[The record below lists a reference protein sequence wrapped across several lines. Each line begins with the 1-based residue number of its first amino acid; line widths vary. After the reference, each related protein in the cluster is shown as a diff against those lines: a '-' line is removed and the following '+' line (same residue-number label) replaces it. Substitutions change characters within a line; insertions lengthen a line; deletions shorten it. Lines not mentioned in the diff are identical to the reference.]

1 MENFWTLLCFYNINY
16 YLKISFER
24 PSLPTS
30 KKLAINHQGMTQP
43 TLSLTLLSCFIYFS
57 TQAQVTGDFQS
68 KNASGNWS
76 DFNAWNIY
84 NGSAWTA
91 ATAGQLPTASTAVFV
106 QVGHTVTV
114 DNAAAVCNDLNVS
127 SGGSSGRLA
136 FAAAGILNVKGTIT
150 LHNSTSNYF
159 SPWASGGKLIFS
171 GTSNQGITGLTANTI
186 LEDVEINKASGAVTT
201 SSNFR
206 FGNFTLT
213 AGDFVAGS
221 GNEIQ
226 GKSSASTI
234 SINGGTWTQT
244 GSTTKINVSGTQGS
258 AIGQLTINGGS
269 MVLATTNGGTGGF
282 NFSSV
287 QLINNG
293 TLTLNNF
300 SGNISIAT
308 SISVDA
314 SSNLNIALADFSL
327 PASVSFNGV
336 VNYNHTGAQ
345 TIPAA
350 MYSYL
355 RLNGSGI
362 KTLGAGTTIIPVNG
376 ILEMSGAATSPTFN
390 TGGNTFTVS
399 PSNTTLIYSSAG
411 TQTATTNEWNADF
424 YNITVNN
431 ASGVSMAGLNRS
443 VNGTLTLTNGTFNI
457 GAAGSLTLNG
467 ASLVST
473 SGFLDGTNTSDLTV
487 TGSTGGVVTI
497 PQNGNISLRNVTIN
511 GTRSVVMNGINHLN
525 LSGAF
530 TVGSTATFDNG
541 GESQILQNAGGSIS
555 IDGKFITKDVEGFTG
570 TGAAIPGITPVLN
583 IGCTIEYGRLGN
595 QTVNARSDYK
605 NITFSGSGSKFLS
618 SGCSP
623 AGTAYITGNAVFETL
638 NYTFGDISTNLTMDG
653 GRFRLA
659 GTGTKPDIEG
669 TYNLTGGVIEF
680 FGGTSST
687 NQTIRGSASIFY
699 HSIEINSSYVANS
712 NANIN
717 LSSGG
722 SFTIKAGSSFT
733 INDESITG
741 ETGTQ
746 TVTLESGAKFVCGD
760 VHGFSGGT
768 GTTSTSI
775 RSDVENIILDAGS
788 TVEYSRA
795 SAQVFSAR
803 SDYQNV
809 IISGGGEKT
818 LNGPSTIA
826 GILTLTNGLVTTTS
840 TNLLT
845 LNATATCPAGGNSL
859 SFINGPMKKTGNS
872 AFVFPIGKP
881 ELSGSAGGGY
891 RLIGISAP
899 SQIADAYTA
908 EFIVGSA
915 TALGPVAA
923 SASSAGLTR
932 VSRCEYWT
940 LDRTSGSSSVNVTLS
955 WNARSN
961 CNVSYVSSLS
971 DLAIA
976 HFNETTDEWDTFGVD
991 ATTGNTT
998 EGTIT
1003 WNNVSVFSPFSLAST
1018 DFLENLLPLDVS
1030 GFSAKARKTDVA
1042 INWMV
1047 SNNNEQDEFIL
1058 ERSSDGIRFETLK
1071 VVPAKVI
1078 LFTAAYAESDTRPLY
1093 GWNYYRLKV
1102 VDKLGKERVSYIVKV
1117 WFGHEQQVRISPNP
1131 ASEKIMVSFAEPS
1144 SISKIEVVNISGQVL
1159 QSIQTIQFKNTVDI
1173 SHLQAGMYYLRIS
1186 GKNGLSTKSFIKQ

>member
-1 MENFWTLLCFYNINY
+1 MKKIITGTLVLCFSI
-16 YLKISFER
+16 
-24 PSLPTS
+24 
-30 KKLAINHQGMTQP
+30 
-43 TLSLTLLSCFIYFS
+43 FI
-57 TQAQVTGDFQS
+57 THAQVTGDFQS

-76 DFNAWNIY
+76 DFNTWNIY
-84 NGSAWTA
+84 NGSAWAA
-91 ATAGQLPTASTAVFV
+91 ATAGQLPTASNTVFV

-114 DNAAAVCNDLNVS
+114 DNAIAVCNDLNIS
-127 SGGSSGRLA
+127 NGGTSGRLG
-136 FAAAGILNVKGTIT
+136 FAATGILNVKGAIT
-150 LHNSTSNYF
+150 LNNSTSNYL

-171 GTSNQGITGLTANTI
+171 GSGNQGLIGLTASTVF
-186 LEDVEINKASGAVTT
+186 EDVEINKASGTVTT

-213 AGDFVAGS
+213 AGDFVVGS
-221 GNEIQ
+221 GNDIQ
-226 GKSSASTI
+226 GASSSSAI
-234 SINGGTWTQT
+234 NINGGTWTQV
-244 GSTTKINVSGTQGS
+244 GGTTKINVTGTQGS
-258 AIGQLTINGGS
+258 PIGQLTINGGT

-287 QLINNG
+287 QVINNG

-300 SGNISIAT
+300 SGNISISN
-308 SISVDA
+308 SIIVDA
-314 SSNLNIALADFSL
+314 ASTLNVALGTNFSL

-350 MYSYL
+350 TYSYL
-355 RLNGSGI
+355 KLSGTGI
-362 KTLGAGTTIIPVNG
+362 KTLGAGTTIIPANG
-376 ILEMSGAATSPTFN
+376 ILEMSAVATSPTLN
-390 TGGNTFTVS
+390 VSGNTLTIS
-399 PSNTTLIYSSAG
+399 PSNTTLIYSSSGA
-411 TQTATTNEWNADF
+411 QTATANEWNADF
-424 YNITVNN
+424 YNVTVNN
-431 ASGVSMAGLNRS
+431 PSGVSMAGLNRS
-443 VNGTLTLTNGTFNI
+443 VNGTLTLTTGTLNI

-467 ASLVST
+467 ASLVCT
-473 SGFLDGTNTSDLTV
+473 SGFLDGTNTSDLTI
-487 TGSTGGVVTI
+487 TGTTGGVVTI
-497 PQNGNISLRNVTIN
+497 PQSGNISLRNVTIS
-511 GTRSVVMNGINHLN
+511 GTRTVVMNGINHLN
-525 LSGAF
+525 LSGVF
-530 TVGSTATFDNG
+530 TVSSTATFDNG
-541 GESQILQNAGGSIS
+541 GESQILQNTGGSIS

-570 TGAAIPGITPVLN
+570 TNAAIPGITPVLN
-583 IGCTIEYGRLGN
+583 TGCTIEYGLMGN
-595 QTVNARSDYK
+595 QIFNARSDYK

-618 SGCSP
+618 SGCIP
-623 AGTAYITGNAVFETL
+623 VGTVYITGNATLETL
-638 NYTFGDISTNLTMDG
+638 NFTFGDISTNLTMDG

-680 FGGTSST
+680 FGGTPAT

-699 HSIEINSSYVANS
+699 YNIEVNSPYVANS

-717 LSSGG
+717 LSAGG

-741 ETGTQ
+741 QTGTQ
-746 TVTLESGAKFVCGD
+746 TITLESGAKFICGD
-760 VHGFSGGT
+760 ADGFSGGT

-775 RSDVENIILDAGS
+775 RSDVENVYLNTGS

-803 SDYQNV
+803 NDYQNI

-818 LNGPSTIA
+818 LNGPSTISDM
-826 GILTLTNGLVTTTS
+826 LTLTNGLVTTTS

-845 LNATATCPAGGNSL
+845 LNATATCPGGGNSL
-859 SFINGPMKKTGNS
+859 SFVNGPMKKTGNS

-899 SQIADAYTA
+899 SQIADAYIA

-915 TALGPVAA
+915 TALGPIAA

-940 LDRTSGSSSVNVTLS
+940 LDRTTGSSSVNVTLS

-961 CNVSYVSSLS
+961 CNVSYVSSLP

-976 HFNETTDEWDTFGVD
+976 HFNETDDEWDAFGVD
-991 ATTGNTT
+991 ATTGNTI

-1003 WNNVSVFSPFSLAST
+1003 WNNVSVFGPFSLAST

-1030 GFSAKARKTDVA
+1030 GFSAKARKTDIA
-1042 INWMV
+1042 IDWMV
-1047 SNNNEQDEFIL
+1047 NNNNEQDEFIL
-1058 ERSSDGIRFETLK
+1058 ERSRDGIRFEALK

-1078 LFTAAYAESDTRPLY
+1078 LFTAAYAEVDAHPFH
-1093 GWNYYRLKV
+1093 GWNYYRLRA
-1102 VDKLGKERVSYIVKV
+1102 VDKSGKERVSHIVKG
-1117 WFGHEQQVRISPNP
+1117 WFGREQQIRISPNP

-1144 SISKIEVVNISGQVL
+1144 SISQIEVVNISGQVL
-1159 QSIQTIQFKNTVDI
+1159 QRIKTIQFNNTVDI